1 MIVNIVKPR
10 EGISCAELRFERQR
24 WRMDF
29 VKPREGIRAVAGGQ
43 RWRMDFVKPREGIRA
58 VAGHDNP
65 SARIVNKG
73 NISNK

>member
-29 VKPREGIRAVAGGQ
+29 VKPREGIRAVAG
-43 RWRMDFVKPREGIRA
+43 
-58 VAGHDNP
+58 HDNP